1 MSSSRSAGLEPGASG
16 SGPFTTPTKRAAFA
30 SSADA
35 GPSRARPA
43 GASPACSSRRHSLY
57 GIEDRVVI
65 DPGSRI
71 WKVGFSGE
79 PEPRAV
85 FLAQDGNSPDRTA
98 ATEAWDL
105 DLQRLKG
112 VHGSRSEGERL
123 VGVRIVKK
131 LRDTYVKHLL
141 ADSKARKVIILENT
155 FLPNYVKEH
164 IARALFDNLQ
174 IPSISFTPSS
184 LLALVAC
191 GRITGLVI
199 DVGWLEAT
207 ITPVFHSRPLYTLAR
222 STPLAGRR
230 LHSHLRNL
238 LHHHAV
244 YIPPPSSMSTIRSR
258 ERIEGIPLSILTD
271 QVVERILTEG
281 CFVGGIV
288 VEGIQEDSTMEV
300 DEPEIENEG
309 LTEEDKRLARQANEA
324 KKRYA
329 HTSSA
334 KDMTFR
340 VTPVVGSSK
349 GMGSGTIIVPGWI
362 RERAAEVLFDDD
374 EEGEERSIPRDI
386 LHCLLKLP
394 IDLRESMISSLL
406 VVGGTPSLPGFIP
419 RLRVSLLHH
428 LLPPPAVPSVSP
440 DDQPRS
446 PLNTPAQRMKEVA
459 TWKKRKDEPYKA
471 LYGLSGQLSILND
484 PAPLDG
490 GSGEGSES
498 RGGRAP
504 RWTPGLMSWVGG
516 SLAGSLKTSAP
527 ELTRETYDTLVSVSL
542 SRGEA
547 YREELEA
554 SEVEVAALAG
564 VSIDELKVGEALD
577 DVAHLGRKRG
587 WRDGV
592 GMIGDWSRSV
602 KV

>member
-1 MSSSRSAGLEPGASG
+1 MSTSKSAGLEPGPAQ
-16 SGPFTTPTKRAAFA
+16 SGPYTTPTKRAAFA
-30 SSADA
+30 SSAEA

-43 GASPACSSRRHSLY
+43 GASPAYSSRRHSLY

-85 FLAQDGNSPDRTA
+85 FFAQDVASSDRTG

-105 DLQRLKG
+105 DLESMMG
-112 VHGSRSEGERL
+112 VNGSRSEGDRL
-123 VGVRIVKK
+123 VGARIVKK

-164 IARALFDNLQ
+164 IASALFDNLQ
-174 IPSISFTPSS
+174 VPSVSFTSSS

-191 GRITGLVI
+191 GKITGLVV
-199 DVGWLEAT
+199 DAGWLETT
-207 ITPVFHSRPLYTLAR
+207 ITPVYHSRPLYTMSR
-222 STPLAGRR
+222 STPLAGRK
-230 LHSHLRNL
+230 LHLHLRNL

-258 ERIEGIPLSILTD
+258 ERIEGVPLSILTD
-271 QVVERILTEG
+271 QVVERVLTEG

-288 VEGIQEDSTMEV
+288 VDNGSEQDVAMEV
-300 DEPEIENEG
+300 DESEADDVARS
-309 LTEEDKRLARQANEA
+309 EEEKSRFRRAKEEKR
-324 KKRYA
+324 RYA

-334 KDMTFR
+334 KDMSF
-340 VTPVVGSSK
+340 VVSAPVGSARD
-349 GMGSGTIIVPGWI
+349 MVPGSIIVPGWI
-362 RERAAEVLFDDD
+362 RERAAEILFNDDD
-374 EEGEERSIPRDI
+374 EAEDQSIPRII
-386 LHCLLKLP
+386 LACLLKLP
-394 IDLRESMISSLL
+394 IDLRASMFSSIL
-406 VVGGTPSLPGFIP
+406 VIGGTPSLPGFIP
-419 RLRVSLLHH
+419 RLRIALLHH
-428 LLPPPAVPSVSP
+428 LLPPPTGSEDPNA
-440 DDQPRS
+440 PRS
-446 PLNTPAQRMKEVA
+446 PLNTPAQRMEEVA
-459 TWKKRKDEPYKA
+459 IWKKRSKDEPYQT
-471 LYGLSGQLSILND
+471 LYRLSGQLSILND

-490 GSGEGSES
+490 DEGS

-504 RWTPGLMSWVGG
+504 RWTPGLISWVGG
-516 SLAGSLKTSAP
+516 SLAGSLKTSSP
-527 ELTRETYDTLVSVSL
+527 EMTRETYDTFLSVTS

-554 SEVEVAALAG
+554 AEVEVAALAG
-564 VSIDELKVGEALD
+564 VSVDQLGVGEALN
-577 DVAHLGRKRG
+577 DVGHLGRKRG

-592 GMIGDWSRSV
+592 GLLGDWSRSV
-602 KV
+602 KA